1 MDIDQS
7 SEHDAQENL
16 EAIPSIRCKHSQN
29 AQSVSGDEGGQK
41 RRPRGVV
48 NGTNLAQYKQTRNR
62 GQPIKVEFL
71 PVGTGPAN
79 QKVCS
84 LIVHEIGSAVKDK
97 VPMLAPSFRKLRDED
112 RQIVYDHLYPNFVVH
127 PKDDQLWDFI
137 FKRATE
143 RCRDW
148 KADCK
153 VFYKE
158 NGPDVIPREFIDR
171 PEQWGWLCSHFDD
184 PKNQAQMEERVRQ
197 ALQDM
202 DGDEDEDPEGTVID
216 ARPPLPVDIQIKI
229 INEVL
234 GPKRGTYVSGA
245 GTAFRKPPLLR
256 GGSARTAE
264 LNDKLQKT
272 QDEMMEM
279 KAAFEERIRILEEL
293 AVRGGSANVNASEGA
308 TSLCGS

>member
-16 EAIPSIRCKHSQN
+16 EEIPSIRCKHSQN

-62 GQPIKVEFL
+62 GQPIKKLGETMSRVRTESERIDHRS
-71 PVGTGPAN
+71 G
-79 QKVCS
+79 
-84 LIVHEIGSAVKDK
+84 K
-97 VPMLAPSFRKLRDED
+97 VPFYMRSAQLRLQGERAPIVATYSKVDSHDPAGAALA
-112 RQIVYDHLYPNFVVH
+112 
-127 PKDDQLWDFI
+127 
-137 FKRATE
+137 
-143 RCRDW
+143 
-148 KADCK
+148 
-153 VFYKE
+153 
-158 NGPDVIPREFIDR
+158 
-171 PEQWGWLCSHFDD
+171 
-184 PKNQAQMEERVRQ
+184 AQMEERVRQ

-245 GTAFRKPPLLR
+245 GRAFRKPPLPR

-264 LNDKLQKT
+264 LIDKLQKT